1 MASEFDRPTLTI
13 MTPVNNEEKALP
25 EFFKRVY
32 GVREKLKER
41 YNVEL
46 LFTNNASTD
55 RTLAL
60 INELRAEHPWVYVVT
75 MTRNFGYKGS
85 LECGLRSAKGD
96 LFAFIDVDL
105 EDRPEMILDFLRY
118 HEEEGYDIVYGERAD
133 RTEPT
138 HINFLRKVFY
148 RTLQAFADE
157 DIILDMAEFSLF
169 TLEVREAMI
178 QEKTAYPFVRASIAR
193 VGFKRKGIPYKRDPR
208 IGGVSHFPPKS
219 MVTFAIAA
227 ILSTSTLFVKLP
239 VYLFPIWFLAIIALS
254 VWRVYN
260 ESRWIDAGIITM
272 CCAYFGLS
280 LAFAALYVGRCYK
293 ASLRRPNYIISKK
306 DTYAQP

>member
-1 MASEFDRPTLTI
+1 MASDPARPTLTI
-13 MTPVNNEEKALP
+13 ITPVNNEEKALP

-32 GVREKLKER
+32 AVREKLIDR

-55 RTLAL
+55 GTLSL
-60 INELRAEHPWVYVVT
+60 ITKLREQHPWVYVIT

-96 LFAFIDVDL
+96 LFAYIDVDL
-105 EDRPEMILDFLRY
+105 EDRPEMIMDFLRY
-118 HEEEGYDIVYGERAD
+118 HEEEGYDIVYGERSD
-133 RTEPT
+133 RTEPK

-148 RTLQAFADE
+148 RTLKCFADE
-157 DIILDMAEFSLF
+157 DIIVDMAEFSLF

-193 VGFKRKGIPYKRDPR
+193 VGFKRKGISYKRDPR
-208 IGGVSHFPPKS
+208 IGGVTHFPPKT

-239 VYLFPIWFLAIIALS
+239 IYTFPIWFLAVVSLS
-254 VWRVYN
+254 VWRVYC
-260 ESRWIDAGIITM
+260 ESRWIDAGIIAL
-272 CCAYFGLS
+272 CALYFGLS

-306 DTYAQP
+306 DTFAQP

>member
-75 MTRNFGYKGS
+75 MTRNYGYKGS

-260 ESRWIDAGIITM
+260 ESRWIDAGIITL